1 MPSKN
6 RSMTIDPTELT
17 EQEEAELCARVR
29 ALPHD
34 ESRDIYNEFWSDP
47 CWSEDE
53 VKHEQV

>member
-1 MPSKN
+1 
-6 RSMTIDPTELT
+6 MTIDPNLLS
-17 EQEEAELCARVR
+17 EQEEAELSARVR